1 MGFINSATTTTLNIQ
16 LTDAGR
22 SRVLNGGNIINLFQ
36 QFGISDSDIDYRNS
50 QLHSDTTTTTNDSA
64 QLGYIPDVTGEKNTF
79 RNAVNDGYKVRDNVW
94 AKPERTNVQSLDKK
108 YVALGMR
115 QPNGNMK
122 YYRDTC
128 IIDYYI
134 HDLFV
139 LHKLFAFR
147 YVADATGLTV
157 SLCGSSSSF
166 AVSTLVSNSGPIS
179 D

>member
-36 QFGISDSDIDYRNS
+36 QFGISDSDIDYRNN

-79 RNAVNDGYKVRDNVW
+79 RNAVNDGYKVRDSVW
-94 AKPERTNVQSLDKK
+94 AKPEKTNVQSLDKK

-139 LHKLFAFR
+139 LHNLQ
-147 YVADATGLTV
+147 
-157 SLCGSSSSF
+157 LCH
-166 AVSTLVSNSGPIS
+166 
-179 D
+179 DQ